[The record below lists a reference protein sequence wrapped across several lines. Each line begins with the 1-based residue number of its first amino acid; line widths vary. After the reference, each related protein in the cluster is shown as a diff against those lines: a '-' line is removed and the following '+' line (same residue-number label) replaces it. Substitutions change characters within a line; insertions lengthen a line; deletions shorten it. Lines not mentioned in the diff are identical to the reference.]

1 MAPLVDLV
9 RSSYLGRVGRYPVCA
24 ALDKEE
30 LRMEWLLP
38 ICLFWILAALYL
50 GAWPVEVV
58 GGNGFRQVMGVVDSY
73 ILYILVWGLLRA
85 VLGGIGGLFW
95 DAVIP
100 TVLASLAL
108 PLIVWAGYI
117 VMGVRV
123 QHGERPH

>member
-1 MAPLVDLV
+1 
-9 RSSYLGRVGRYPVCA
+9 
-24 ALDKEE
+24 
-30 LRMEWLLP
+30 MEWLLP

-50 GAWPVEVV
+50 GGWPGEVV
-58 GGNGFRQVMGVVDSY
+58 GGNGFHQVMGVVDSY

-85 VLGGIGGLFW
+85 ALGGIGGLFW